1 MAKFEITIKPELGCE
16 ACAVAFLNVKTP
28 TGGLTAHSY
37 IVGSCARHSGSM
49 SVDPIIASTI
59 AYEKRRDHYQ
69 QAVVEFEMGRGTPDP
84 GFSREWAVEY
94 ALRDMTSA
102 GLRMWAEL
110 DAAGLVDMD
119 DQDGKRQATII
130 IRLIGR
136 AWPHVGATLDQDGVQ
151 ILDEAFAAELRINR
165 RAEGRDELTGKLQ
178 AVAA

>member
-16 ACAVAFLNVKTP
+16 ACAVAFLNAGRHDAT
-28 TGGLTAHSY
+28 LY
-37 IVGSCARHSGSM
+37 VGCPKHHGAM
-49 SVDPIIASTI
+49 SIDPIIASTI

-110 DAAGLVDMD
+110 DAAGIVDLGASDDDAEKGKVDARRIIALMD
-119 DQDGKRQATII
+119 
-130 IRLIGR
+130 R
-136 AWPHVGATLDQDGVQ
+136 AWPHVGSTLDQDGRMVR
-151 ILDEAFAAELRINR
+151 DDATAAELRINR